1 MRWRPD
7 RVLRARRSPRQGDGG
22 GTAGDQPPRPEPG
35 LSARQA
41 DLIKR
46 VRFVVALARGLHTY
60 GTPAPRLENAVT
72 GVAATMGLI
81 CHVNSNPTSLF
92 FSFREEGGPEAM
104 LNEITRVVRLDP
116 GGRDLNRLSLVD
128 AVAEEVLAGELDVDS
143 GYSRLLEIEAMPGMD
158 PRLMVLSHGLIAM
171 ALTVML
177 ASGWADLA
185 AASAIGLIVGLLLRF
200 CDKRPNLAPAAEAVC
215 GLAAAL
221 LTAAISHWL
230 APLSV
235 PTVVLA
241 SLIVML
247 PGLALTT
254 AINELATQHLVSGVA
269 RFAGAFAVLLK
280 LVFGVMAGTQIAHS
294 LGWVQVADVVVPMP
308 GWILWPALVAG
319 AFGFA
324 VSFGAAWR
332 DFPLVMTA
340 AVGSYLISRF
350 LGTTLGDSVGVF
362 LAALIACALGNLYAR
377 MRRRPGALIRL
388 PGLILLVPGS
398 VGFRGL
404 TEAFGRDV
412 LVSIDTGITLLG
424 ILITLVAGLLFG
436 NLLVPPRRT
445 L

>member
-7 RVLRARRSPRQGDGG
+7 RILKPRKSSDDGE
-22 GTAGDQPPRPEPG
+22 DRPRKMPG
-35 LSARQA
+35 MSAREVE
-41 DLIKR
+41 LIKR
-46 VRFVVALARGLHTY
+46 VRFIVALARGLHVY

-72 GVAATMGLI
+72 DVAATMGLV
-81 CHVNSNPTSLF
+81 CNVNSNPTSLF
-92 FSFREEGGPEAM
+92 FSFREDGGPETM
-104 LNEITRVVRLDP
+104 LSEITRVVRLEP
-116 GGRDLNRLSLVD
+116 GGRDLNKLSLVD
-128 AVAEEVLAGELDVDS
+128 AVAEQVLAGELDVDS
-143 GYSRLLEIEAMPGMD
+143 GYTRLLEIEAMPGTD
-158 PRLMVLSHGLIAM
+158 PRLLVLSHGLIAG

-177 ASGWADLA
+177 ASGWADLVA
-185 AASAIGLIVGLLLRF
+185 ALAIGLIVGLIARY
-200 CDKRPNLAPAAEAVC
+200 CEKRPNLAPALEAIC

-221 LTAAISHWL
+221 LASAISHWL
-230 APLSV
+230 MPLSV

-241 SLIVML
+241 SLLVLL

-280 LVFGVMAGTQIAHS
+280 LVFGVMAGTHIAHS
-294 LGWVQVADVVVPMP
+294 LGWVQVAQGVVPMP
-308 GWILWPALVAG
+308 DWILWPALLAG

-324 VSFGAAWR
+324 ASFGAAWR
-332 DFPLVMTA
+332 DYPVVMA
-340 AVGSYLISRF
+340 AAIGSYAITRF
-350 LGTTLGDSVGVF
+350 LGTNLGDSVGVF
-362 LAALIACALGNLYAR
+362 LAAVLACAVGNLYAR
-377 MRRRPGALIRL
+377 LFHRPGALVRL